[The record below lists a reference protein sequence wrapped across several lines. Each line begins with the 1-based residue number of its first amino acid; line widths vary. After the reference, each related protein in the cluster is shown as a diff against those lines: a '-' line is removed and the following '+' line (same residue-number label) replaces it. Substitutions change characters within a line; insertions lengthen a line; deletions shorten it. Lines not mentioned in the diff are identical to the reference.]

1 MKVHPILH
9 FIFEI
14 TRSGLIQ
21 FLHYCS
27 VSWKITPLYYFSSK
41 LIYFGQKEPIE
52 VTFSDIWVVGWT
64 SNKFLMSHLKPQN
77 CWNQNSPN
85 WNNKL
90 VFLQTLHH
98 SSYYFRWRY
107 IWFGQK
113 SDEKFEKNPKKQTI
127 CCFKSDKNL
136 VMIWALKTL
145 NNLHFGWSL
154 LCKVYNIWPKSTEGL
169 SFMTLKCHAKF
180 DEKLIRG
187 LQNDMRNLANFPQ
200 NTWKCQDW
208 DFDWIFLSKIVN
220 VWAKELQRI
229 YV

>member
-21 FLHYCS
+21 FLHHCS

-41 LIYFGQKEPIE
+41 LIYLGQKEPIE

-64 SNKFLMSHLKPQN
+64 SNKFLMSHWTPQN
-77 CWNQNSPN
+77 CSNQNSPN

-98 SSYYFRWRY
+98 SSYCFRWRY

-136 VMIWALKTL
+136 VMIWALITL

-154 LCKVYNIWPKSTEGL
+154 LCKVYNIWLKKYRGFIFHDTEVSCKIWRETDSWFAKWDEEFGKFSPEHLEVSRLGL
-169 SFMTLKCHAKF
+169 WLDIFVQNSKC
-180 DEKLIRG
+180 
-187 LQNDMRNLANFPQ
+187 M
-200 NTWKCQDW
+200 
-208 DFDWIFLSKIVN
+208 S
-220 VWAKELQRI
+220 
-229 YV
+229 

>member
-21 FLHYCS
+21 FLHHCS

-64 SNKFLMSHLKPQN
+64 SNKFLMSHWKPEN
-77 CWNQNSPN
+77 CSNQNSPN

-113 SDEKFEKNPKKQTI
+113 SDEKFEKKTKKQTI
-127 CCFKSDKNL
+127 CCLKSDKNL

-154 LCKVYNIWPKSTEGL
+154 LCKVYNIWPKKYRGFIFHDAEVSCKIWRETDSWFAKWHEEFGKFSPEHLEVSRLGL
-169 SFMTLKCHAKF
+169 WF
-180 DEKLIRG
+180 DVFV
-187 LQNDMRNLANFPQ
+187 QN
-200 NTWKCQDW
+200 
-208 DFDWIFLSKIVN
+208 SK
-220 VWAKELQRI
+220 RMS
-229 YV
+229 